1 MNGAD
6 KAELIIHPIRLRI
19 LQSLARKPMTT
30 AELDKLMPDVAKS
43 SLYRHVKKLLDGGMI
58 EVEETHLVKGTPE
71 KTYRLIQAPHITQED
86 INSMTKEDHLRY
98 FSSYV
103 AGLVEDFKAYL
114 NSQEHA
120 DMVADRAGYGQ
131 SVFYASTEELD
142 ELFKPF
148 QEKLVKLTTQPPQ
161 TGRRLRKL
169 VIINH
174 PEIEE
179 R

>member
-19 LQSLARKPMTT
+19 MQLLGRKPMTT
-30 AELDKLMPDVAKS
+30 AELDELMPDVAKS
-43 SLYRHVKKLLDGGMI
+43 SLYRHVKKLLEGGMI

-71 KTYRLIQAPHITQED
+71 KTYRLIQSPHLTQED
-86 INSMTKEDHLRY
+86 INTMTKEEHLRY
-98 FSSYV
+98 FSTYV

-142 ELFKPF
+142 ELFRPF
-148 QEKLVKLTTQPPQ
+148 QEKLIKLATQPALA
-161 TGRRLRKL
+161 GRRLRKL

-174 PEIEE
+174 PEVEE